1 MLSEQASR
9 IIKIGE
15 IKLRVK
21 RSGMLQYLTFKV
33 KRIDIGNEKFVE
45 LHVDRLVDMSEV
57 SRLADEIGLPVESQN
72 CRAFPKGKGAKDFI
86 NI

>member
-1 MLSEQASR
+1 MISEYARS
-9 IIKIGE
+9 IIKNGE

-21 RSGMLQYLTFKV
+21 RSGMLQYLTFRV
-33 KRIDIGNEKFVE
+33 KRIEIGNEKFTE
-45 LHVDRLVDMSEV
+45 LHADRLVDMSEV

-72 CRAFPKGKGAKDFI
+72 CRAFPKGKGAKDFV